1 MKTLILITA
10 LALTGCGT
18 TQYEAYAKAQGDIA
32 KANADAQTERYK
44 ALSKVAESGTDT
56 ARVAAVVA
64 LAIGGNSQSQPTQ
77 QVQAPQN
84 EALAWASILA
94 PTLTNIASMAVNA
107 KVAAHSADNAA
118 RVAESTNATF
128 AAIAGKIQAPV
139 TVVPQPVNQVVAA
152 PVLPQA
158 NVTTTTSTNTT
169 DNHAVTNTT
178 SASTTNTM
186 SNSTGVLGSGS
197 YTVTPTPVIVTP
209 VVTTPPVIVTPTVT
223 PTVNPVVITPVVQ
236 IVPVVPK

>member
-1 MKTLILITA
+1 MKTLALLIA
-10 LALTGCGT
+10 VALTGCST
-18 TQYEAYAKAQGDIA
+18 KQYEAYAKAQGDIA

-64 LAIGGNSQSQPTQ
+64 LAIGGNSQSQQTQ
-77 QVQAPQN
+77 QVAAPQN
-84 EALAWASILA
+84 EALQWASILA

-139 TVVPQPVNQVVAA
+139 TVVPQAVNQVVAA

-158 NVTTTTSTNTT
+158 NVTTTTTNTT

-178 SASTTNTM
+178 TAATTNTM

-197 YTVTPTPVIVTP
+197 YSVTPAPVVVTPVITNP
-209 VVTTPPVIVTPTVT
+209 VIATPPVIVTPTVT
-223 PTVNPVVITPVVQ
+223 PQVITPVVQ
-236 IVPVVPK
+236 IVPVAPK

>member
-1 MKTLILITA
+1 MKTLVLLAA

-64 LAIGGNSQSQPTQ
+64 LAIGGNSQSQQTQ
-77 QVQAPQN
+77 QVAAPQN

-139 TVVPQPVNQVVAA
+139 TVVPTAVNQVVAA
-152 PVLPQA
+152 PIIPQA
-158 NVTTTTSTNTT
+158 NVSTVTTTTTN
-169 DNHAVTNTT
+169 DNHAVSNTT
-178 SASTTNTM
+178 AST
-186 SNSTGVLGSGS
+186 STTTLSGSGVIGSGS
-197 YTVTPTPVIVTP
+197 NSVTPAPVVITP
-209 VVTTPPVIVTPTVT
+209 VVTTPPVVITPTVT
-223 PTVNPVVITPVVQ
+223 APVVTPVVQ